1 MPLHIPHTTKRWV
14 HALEA
19 ILAIAVLT
27 GIAIILAYHAGH
39 ASLDHAPKGAST
51 LNPGGVVATRALSE
65 ERINYAGYIKKTNE
79 VIFLRDGETYTT
91 TAHVGNHLLIH
102 GKKPVTLE
110 IVGMNAATGAVT
122 VTTK

>member
-1 MPLHIPHTTKRWV
+1 MPLHIPHSTKRWV
-14 HALEA
+14 HIVEAVFAIGILLGVA
-19 ILAIAVLT
+19 IL
-27 GIAIILAYHAGH
+27 LAYHAGH

-79 VIFLRDGETYTT
+79 VIFLRDGKTYTT
-91 TAHVGNHLLIH
+91 TAHIGNRILIH
-102 GKKPVTLE
+102 GKEPVTLK
-110 IVGMNAATGAVT
+110 IVGINATTGAVT